1 MDKRLR
7 VLFLCTGNSSRS
19 QMAEGLLR
27 KSFGDRFE
35 ALSAGSRPAG
45 FVHPLAIAAMNEIGT
60 DVSVQRSKSIREFLP
75 PEGTPPDVLVTLCEA
90 AARECPAFPLTVRR
104 LDWPFDDPGHVN
116 GSDEERLRAFRRTRD
131 QLQSAIEG
139 HFQSPSVSGK
149 QSGNGKPSQPAA
161 SAANAM
167 VQLRDVAKSHHLG
180 TTEVRALRGVTAEIP
195 AGSFTFIVGPSG
207 SGKSTLLYLIGAL
220 DEPTA
225 GEIVVAGRRL
235 RTFTAQERDKY
246 RREEVGFVFQSFNL
260 LANLTAV
267 ENVLVPFMPRG
278 VPDDLRAR
286 AIQLLKDVGLSNRLD
301 HRPNQLSGGEQ
312 QRVAIARAILKRPTL
327 VLADEPTGELDSATG
342 AEVFGHLRR
351 LHEEL
356 RTTVLVVTHDQ
367 RYLTESDNV
376 LRLQDGR
383 LADGL

>member
-1 MDKRLR
+1 
-7 VLFLCTGNSSRS
+7 
-19 QMAEGLLR
+19 
-27 KSFGDRFE
+27 
-35 ALSAGSRPAG
+35 
-45 FVHPLAIAAMNEIGT
+45 
-60 DVSVQRSKSIREFLP
+60 
-75 PEGTPPDVLVTLCEA
+75 
-90 AARECPAFPLTVRR
+90 
-104 LDWPFDDPGHVN
+104 VN